1 MFPTK
6 LRNNFCV
13 EQCPMLIGIMR
24 LYVENR
30 KDSLTSEYQFK
41 VLLKSDIL
49 IRTREKSSR
58 ESVLNELSIFKQEC
72 NENEQALVS

>member
-1 MFPTK
+1 
-6 LRNNFCV
+6 
-13 EQCPMLIGIMR
+13 MLIGIMR

-30 KDSLTSEYQFK
+30 EDSLTSEYQFK
-41 VLLKSDIL
+41 VLLKGDIL

>member
-1 MFPTK
+1 
-6 LRNNFCV
+6 
-13 EQCPMLIGIMR
+13 MLIGIMR

-30 KDSLTSEYQFK
+30 EGSLTSEYQFK
-41 VLLKSDIL
+41 VLLKGDIL
-49 IRTREKSSR
+49 IRTREKYSR